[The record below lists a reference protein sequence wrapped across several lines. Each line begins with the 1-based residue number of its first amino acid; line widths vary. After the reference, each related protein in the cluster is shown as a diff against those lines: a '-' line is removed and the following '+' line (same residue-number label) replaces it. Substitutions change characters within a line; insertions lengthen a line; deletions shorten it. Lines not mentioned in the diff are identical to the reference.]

1 MKRKLITPLYIRA
14 VWMLSHGNVSII
26 RGTVVFKRISDFN
39 GPYMNKNRIIK
50 KIIVYKTLIKI
61 STSKNSV
68 KNKG

>member
-1 MKRKLITPLYIRA
+1 
-14 VWMLSHGNVSII
+14 MLSHGNFSII